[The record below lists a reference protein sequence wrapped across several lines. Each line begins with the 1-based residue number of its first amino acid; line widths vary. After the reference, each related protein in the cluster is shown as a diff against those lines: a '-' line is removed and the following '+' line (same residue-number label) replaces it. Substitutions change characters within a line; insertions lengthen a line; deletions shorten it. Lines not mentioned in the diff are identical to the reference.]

1 MQQPMRQGDHMQE
14 PEQFATKG
22 VNGTVFV
29 TPDRV
34 VIRRKRALLAIMS
47 QGLRRTTEKVIPM
60 EQVAGAQ
67 FKQATAFVNGYLRL
81 SIAGQPEPEGGGID
95 AAQDDGA
102 VMFTNKQ
109 QPGFEWAKELIDRY
123 RATVRDGSPTTNG

>member
-1 MQQPMRQGDHMQE
+1 
-14 PEQFATKG
+14 
-22 VNGTVFV
+22 
-29 TPDRV
+29 
-34 VIRRKRALLAIMS
+34 
-47 QGLRRTTEKVIPM
+47 M
-60 EQVAGAQ
+60 EQVARAQ

-109 QPGFEWAKELIDRY
+109 QPGFEWARELIDRY
-123 RATVRDGSPTTNG
+123 RATARDGSPTTNG